1 MGLFGV
7 LLLVVALSG
16 ARPVNVT
23 INVNGL
29 VFVAELQWAIAPN
42 TCQRFVAA
50 LPLAATA
57 LQARWSGE
65 AGWVPLGNETFGVN
79 ATENE
84 TSSPL
89 PGQLLF
95 YPKGISETEILVP
108 FGVSRFG
115 SKFGPLYGTPF
126 LTIVDGQSNY
136 AELARR
142 LEWDGAQAIRFQ

>member
-1 MGLFGV
+1 MLMLL
-7 LLLVVALSG
+7 LLLVLG
-16 ARPVNVT
+16 NARPSNVT

-29 VFVAELQWAIAPN
+29 VFVAELQWTVAPT
-42 TCQRFVAA
+42 TCLHFVAA

-65 AGWVPLGNETFGVN
+65 AGWVPLGNETFGIN

-108 FGVSRFG
+108 FGVARFG
-115 SKFGPLYGTPF
+115 SKYGPLAGTPF
-126 LTIVDGQSNY
+126 LTIVEGQANY

-142 LEWDGAQAIRFQ
+142 LEWEGAQAIRFQ

>member
-1 MGLFGV
+1 MLAFV
-7 LLLVVALSG
+7 LLLISFGV

-29 VFVAELQWAIAPN
+29 VFVAELQWTIAPA
-42 TCQRFVAA
+42 TCLSFVAA
-50 LPLAATA
+50 LPLSATA

-65 AGWVPLGNETFGVN
+65 AGWVPLGNETFGIT

-95 YPKGISETEILVP
+95 YPKGISETEILLP

-115 SKFGPLYGTPF
+115 SKFGPLFGTPF
-126 LTIVDGQSNY
+126 LTIVEGQQNY
-136 AELARR
+136 AELAHR
-142 LEWDGAQAIRFQ
+142 LEWSGAQTIQFH